1 MYLTVKEIADYLSL
15 PEMYIETLIKQKKIK
30 AVYDGEQYL
39 VNKENFQNYHEQ
51 MEAYRKLFDQWQN
64 EPIPED
70 PDIKDED

>member
-15 PEMYIETLIKQKKIK
+15 PETYIETLIKQKKIK
-30 AVYDGEQYL
+30 AVHDGEQYL

-51 MEAYRKLFDQWQN
+51 LEIYKKLFEQWQN

>member
-15 PEMYIETLIKQKKIK
+15 PETYIETLINQRKIK
-30 AVYDGEQYL
+30 AVHDGEQYL

-51 MEAYRKLFDQWQN
+51 LENYKKLFDQWQN

>member
-15 PEMYIETLIKQKKIK
+15 PETYIETLINQRKIK
-30 AVYDGEQYL
+30 AVHDGEQYL

-51 MEAYRKLFDQWQN
+51 LEIYKKLFEQWQN

>member
-15 PEMYIETLIKQKKIK
+15 PEMYIESLINERKIK
-30 AVYDGEQYL
+30 AIHDGEQYL

-51 MEAYRKLFDQWQN
+51 MEAYRKLFEQWQN

-70 PDIKDED
+70 PDVKDED

>member
-15 PEMYIETLIKQKKIK
+15 PETYIETLINQKKIK
-30 AVYDGEQYL
+30 AVHDGEQYL

-51 MEAYRKLFDQWQN
+51 LEIYKKLFDQWQN